1 MSNLISVEKR
11 VGKFLG
17 GRWKASKGEEEDDPG
32 GGEETWRFFW

>member
-17 GRWKASKGEEEDDPG
+17 GVGKHLKEKRTIVG
-32 GGEETWRFFW
+32 